1 MRVVSSIRCWARL
14 SVVCLTAS
22 LVTMSAGCTHPPIRQ
37 GAAAS
42 SDVVGAE
49 ATAGPPTRV
58 VHRYFQAL
66 ERGEFDGAL
75 AFWRADAA
83 PRPTRTRLQQTY
95 AGLARLRSSIIGQPR
110 YDTRGDTPQASVDFR
125 IIEYRMLA
133 QQPQTYSGTCTL
145 IARAPTDSRT
155 NRYWQI
161 ERIEWNGTGPRIL
174 RSL

>member
-1 MRVVSSIRCWARL
+1 
-14 SVVCLTAS
+14 
-22 LVTMSAGCTHPPIRQ
+22 MSAGCTHPPIRQ

-125 IIEYRMLA
+125 IIEYEIWSRVVYADLIKRR
-133 QQPQTYSGTCTL
+133 SG
-145 IARAPTDSRT
+145 
-155 NRYWQI
+155 
-161 ERIEWNGTGPRIL
+161 G
-174 RSL
+174 